1 VVVGLQVCIK
11 TKPLTALAND
21 GNEAKLLKKSQVAV
35 DGIQGDCR
43 NSFANTFIDHDCIW
57 VVSSRSQFSIDL
69 ETLMRY
75 LNSLL
80 STGIEK
86 ILYSFFDDNILI
98 AHLWDFFIL
107 NI

>member
-1 VVVGLQVCIK
+1 MGLQVCIK

-35 DGIQGDCR
+35 YGIQGDCR
-43 NSFANTFIDHDCIW
+43 NSLANTFIDLDCIW

-69 ETLMRY
+69 ETLVRH
-75 LNSLL
+75 LNAPL

-86 ILYSFFDDNILI
+86 ILYSFFDDYILT
-98 AHLWDFFIL
+98 AHLCNFFIFF
-107 NI
+107 I